1 MNQSGINHQKTATD
15 ISLLILDE
23 ATMLT
28 VASILDPLRA
38 ANRLSR
44 SRLFRWKTYSPDET
58 AVQLVGDF
66 EMRTAGP
73 FDPAKTGDVLIV
85 IASFNQ
91 HKHADTR
98 LLQTLRRAASRF
110 DIICGIEAG
119 TWLLAR
125 SGVATNQSVTT
136 HWEDFESLALAYPD
150 LDVRRDRYRID
161 GRIWTCGG
169 ASPALDMM
177 LKLIEMKADKS
188 LALEVASVFIYDQTH
203 ASTDSQPSLSLGQLE
218 MREPRL
224 ATAVRL
230 MEDNIDT
237 PLPVS
242 AIAKRTDLSA
252 KMLEI
257 LFRKHLDTSPGEHY
271 SRLRLMMARKLVL
284 DTTLTIHE
292 ISIRAGFSSQS
303 AFSRSFR
310 RAFETSPSSLRLDRN

>member
-1 MNQSGINHQKTATD
+1 
-15 ISLLILDE
+15 
-23 ATMLT
+23 
-28 VASILDPLRA
+28 
-38 ANRLSR
+38 
-44 SRLFRWKTYSPDET
+44 
-58 AVQLVGDF
+58 
-66 EMRTAGP
+66 
-73 FDPAKTGDVLIV
+73 
-85 IASFNQ
+85 
-91 HKHADTR
+91 
-98 LLQTLRRAASRF
+98 
-110 DIICGIEAG
+110 
-119 TWLLAR
+119 
-125 SGVATNQSVTT
+125 
-136 HWEDFESLALAYPD
+136 
-150 LDVRRDRYRID
+150 
-161 GRIWTCGG
+161 
-169 ASPALDMM
+169 MM

-310 RAFETSPSSLRLDRN
+310 RAFETSPSRLRLDRN